1 MPYFQKSLYRIAVVT
16 SAFVLLG
23 VAVGCSKRTEAT
35 PPITPPTA
43 IGQSGPTSQ
52 VIPATKLGD
61 LSPFRVIATDV
72 ASIVDKGDLS
82 AAKARIKDLE
92 IAWDAA
98 EGGLKPRAADD
109 WHTIDKAI
117 DPALKALRADPA
129 NLADC
134 KKALTD
140 LLGTFDLLQ
149 SKK

>member
-1 MPYFQKSLYRIAVVT
+1 MPYFQKSLFRIAVVT

-35 PPITPPTA
+35 PPITPPA
-43 IGQSGPTSQ
+43 GIGQSGPTSQ

-92 IAWDAA
+92 VAWDAA

-109 WHTIDKAI
+109 
-117 DPALKALRADPA
+117 
-129 NLADC
+129 
-134 KKALTD
+134 
-140 LLGTFDLLQ
+140 
-149 SKK
+149 

>member
-1 MPYFQKSLYRIAVVT
+1 MPYFQKPLFRIAAVT
-16 SAFVLLG
+16 SAFVLL
-23 VAVGCSKRTEAT
+23 AAAAGCSKRIEAT
-35 PPITPPTA
+35 PPITPPAA
-43 IGQSGPTSQ
+43 IGQSGASSQ

-61 LSPFRVIATDV
+61 LSAFREIATDV
-72 ASIVDKGDLS
+72 ASIVDKGDLA

-92 IAWDAA
+92 VTWDAA

-109 WHTIDKAI
+109 WHTLDKAI

-140 LLGTFDLLQ
+140 LLGTFDLLH